1 MGTLKADLD
10 ELEKLGG
17 TLHGLAD
24 EASGL
29 RTGPAAGPFM
39 SSVGGVMSSV
49 IEAAGISADLVDGAL
64 VPAIK
69 ERLGETGDVMIHVAQ
84 EYRSQD
90 ESSADRFVAAYT
102 NATGDWSGDA

>member
-1 MGTLKADLD
+1 M
-10 ELEKLGG
+10 
-17 TLHGLAD
+17 
-24 EASGL
+24 
-29 RTGPAAGPFM
+29 
-39 SSVGGVMSSV
+39 MSSV
-49 IEAAGISADLVDGAL
+49 IEAAGISADLVDAAL

-102 NATGDWSGDA
+102 NATGNWSGDA